1 MKVAE
6 IIPLTAAFVNLALVL
21 FILAQGAKSMLHRV
35 YALWG
40 CSIVVWNIGTAFMFS
55 VKSPEQALMWA
66 RFLHFG
72 VVFLPVSLFHLCL
85 LITQISRPRVVA
97 AAYGMA
103 FCLAGLNCAGLLVT
117 GVRDVGYAYY
127 SVGGPFYFLFVALY
141 AGLTWATMLILLW
154 RGRTAPPFL
163 KSRINTMRW
172 ASGILI
178 AFGNNDILPI
188 LGIYRYPF
196 TNIEIFPLGSLAAIV
211 YGLLVGYSILQH
223 QLLDVQV
230 ALGRLLAHGIR
241 LLFVWVIGLVLLVSI
256 WALFPAD
263 FSAAS
268 FIAASCVL
276 AVSSVIASVLF
287 PRLFGSGSESWER
300 RFIGDRFE
308 SHDQIHAF
316 ISTMQ
321 QHGDR
326 DALLDS
332 LHELLTKIVRV
343 RNYRIVQRTEE
354 SRAFAAV
361 RTFPENKVRPLPE
374 LNSDSPIFQFFE
386 RTEAEYV
393 GAKLLQAIPGTAE
406 IERRSRDLLNQC
418 DAEFCLPL
426 ATGLDIFGLLLLGE
440 KADNSPYTATD
451 ISLLCSLTQQLS
463 LIINQLRLK
472 NQILQSQESELLGR
486 MSRGMAHDINN
497 LVTPVQTLLQLIAEG
512 IPIDGLRDEL
522 LPVATRS
529 IETLR
534 EYIREALFFSE
545 NDRGDFKLGRLD
557 VVLADSV
564 EILTAKSEQK
574 GIRMVI
580 DAPGEALVEMDKSL
594 MKRTIT
600 NILSNAIDASSHGM
614 EIRAELTLLEK
625 SESDRDWYRI
635 RIIDQ
640 GEGIPAENLQRIFN
654 PYFTTKNRGD
664 AQRGFGLGLSISR
677 KVVQLHGGTLK
688 LTSTL
693 KKGTTV
699 TIELPDRQ
707 LKTTAPE
714 LQHVA

>member
-1 MKVAE
+1 
-6 IIPLTAAFVNLALVL
+6 
-21 FILAQGAKSMLHRV
+21 
-35 YALWG
+35 
-40 CSIVVWNIGTAFMFS
+40 
-55 VKSPEQALMWA
+55 
-66 RFLHFG
+66 
-72 VVFLPVSLFHLCL
+72 
-85 LITQISRPRVVA
+85 
-97 AAYGMA
+97 
-103 FCLAGLNCAGLLVT
+103 
-117 GVRDVGYAYY
+117 
-127 SVGGPFYFLFVALY
+127 
-141 AGLTWATMLILLW
+141 
-154 RGRTAPPFL
+154 
-163 KSRINTMRW
+163 
-172 ASGILI
+172 
-178 AFGNNDILPI
+178 
-188 LGIYRYPF
+188 
-196 TNIEIFPLGSLAAIV
+196 
-211 YGLLVGYSILQH
+211 
-223 QLLDVQV
+223 
-230 ALGRLLAHGIR
+230 
-241 LLFVWVIGLVLLVSI
+241 
-256 WALFPAD
+256 
-263 FSAAS
+263 
-268 FIAASCVL
+268 
-276 AVSSVIASVLF
+276 
-287 PRLFGSGSESWER
+287 
-300 RFIGDRFE
+300 
-308 SHDQIHAF
+308 
-316 ISTMQ
+316 
-321 QHGDR
+321 
-326 DALLDS
+326 LLDS

-472 NQILQSQESELLGR
+472 NQILQAQESELLGR

-497 LVTPVQTLLQLIAEG
+497 LVTPVQTLLQLVAEG
-512 IPIDGLRDEL
+512 IPIEGLRDEL

-564 EILTAKSEQK
+564 EILTGKSEQK
-574 GIRMVI
+574 GIRMVV

-600 NILSNAIDASSHGM
+600 NILSNAIDASSQGM

-688 LTSTL
+688 LTSML

-707 LKTTAPE
+707 LKTAAPE